1 MFSVSPAS
9 CLIPGANVYGL
20 EIRTVAVHER
30 SAQAGSH
37 SVSPRLVDDR
47 RKWIVRAGIIIIVRV
62 ICSVGERSAAADAAA
77 EVHFAQGIMSGE
89 VTSNSVLLQARLTAA
104 PQPDQQGEFPGI
116 AAEACFEYSPS
127 DRPADITRTP
137 WLKSGD
143 ENDFIVRTQVAE
155 LQSGTEYRF
164 RVIARRDGGPDF
176 SGPSGTFRTLFS
188 SVDRKRPETNKRE
201 SSAGVAVART
211 LRFCMGSCMN
221 YHAFMHGESM
231 KHSGP
236 LTATPEDRRAGYPSF
251 AAMKERS
258 PDFFIGAGDLVYY
271 DATIR
276 GNAVTVPEMRRCWH
290 EQFHQARIRDFL
302 AVTPAYWLK
311 DDHDFRYNDADLTGD
326 RQPTAATGIQLFQ
339 EQMPVHPTGDLRR
352 PGYRTHLVHPRL
364 QLWMTEGRDHRSA
377 NRSDDGPKK
386 TLWGS
391 EQREWL
397 KETLLKSPARWKII
411 VSPTPMI
418 GPDDGKKK
426 DNHADLK
433 GFQHERD
440 EFFSWLAD
448 HSITGVMIFCGDRHW
463 QFHSVHPS
471 GIEEFGCGALNDENS
486 RLGVAPGD
494 PDGSDPEGKIRQL
507 FMSPEESG
515 GFLLAECTPASDGEF
530 RLTIALCDDHGKIL
544 HQSEYHD
551 SLSQGQT
558 GPIK

>member
-1 MFSVSPAS
+1 
-9 CLIPGANVYGL
+9 
-20 EIRTVAVHER
+20 
-30 SAQAGSH
+30 
-37 SVSPRLVDDR
+37 
-47 RKWIVRAGIIIIVRV
+47 
-62 ICSVGERSAAADAAA
+62 
-77 EVHFAQGIMSGE
+77 
-89 VTSNSVLLQARLTAA
+89 
-104 PQPDQQGEFPGI
+104 
-116 AAEACFEYSPS
+116 
-127 DRPADITRTP
+127 
-137 WLKSGD
+137 
-143 ENDFIVRTQVAE
+143 
-155 LQSGTEYRF
+155 
-164 RVIARRDGGPDF
+164 
-176 SGPSGTFRTLFS
+176 
-188 SVDRKRPETNKRE
+188 
-201 SSAGVAVART
+201 
-211 LRFCMGSCMN
+211 MN
-221 YHAFMHGESM
+221 YHAFVHGESM

-236 LTATPEDRRAGYPSF
+236 LTATPEDRAAGYPSF
-251 AAMKERS
+251 AAMKQLS

-276 GNAVTVPEMRRCWH
+276 GNAVTVPEMRQCWH

-302 AVTPAYWLK
+302 SVTPAYWLK

-339 EQMPVHPTGDLRR
+339 EQMPVNPMEEPER
-352 PGYRTHLVHPRL
+352 PGYRTHQIHPCL

-377 NRSDDGPKK
+377 NRSDDGPEK

-391 EQREWL
+391 EQRAWL
-397 KETLLKSPARWKII
+397 KETLLKSQARWKII

-494 PDGSDPEGKIRQL
+494 ADGSDPEGKIRQL
-507 FMSPEESG
+507 FTSPEESG
-515 GFLLAECTPASDGEF
+515 GFLLAECTPSADGAF

-551 SLSQGQT
+551 SLNQGQT
-558 GPIK
+558 GPNK